1 MIIYFDTETTGLSPG
16 GIIQLSYIMQDKNG
30 ARGKNFYF
38 FQPYI
43 SPDSTAVHGVTVE
56 KLAQLSQ
63 GKIFEDYI
71 EEIEADFNS
80 ADLTVAHNFPFDFK
94 FMSAEFERCYNTFHF
109 KEKLDTMRYF
119 TPLVRIVKAGGKGY
133 KYPKLCELAD
143 FFEIYDYD
151 ASRLAIKLF
160 GNTGI
165 SHDAR
170 FDIAQTY
177 LCVERARECYEEVAE
192 LIKKY
197 L

>member
-1 MIIYFDTETTGLSPG
+1 MIIYFDTETTGLAPG

-56 KLAQLSQ
+56 KLAQLSL

-71 EEIEADFNS
+71 DEIEADFNS

-94 FMSAEFERCYNTFHF
+94 
-109 KEKLDTMRYF
+109 EKLDTMRYF
-119 TPLVRIVKAGGKGY
+119 TPLVRLLKSCGKGY
-133 KYPKLCELAD
+133 KYPKLCELAE
-143 FFEIYDYD
+143 FFEVYDYD

-160 GNTGI
+160 GSTGI

-177 LCVERARECYEEVAE
+177 LCVLTAQERYEEVDE